1 MVLRAPS
8 KTKTKTKTKMAVCR
22 RDLFDRRV
30 IGGMKLIYIKGIY
43 IYIFFAVLFLGMYS
57 LLVMIL
63 TRTFFLIEDEY
74 STSLFETIV
83 SI

>member
-1 MVLRAPS
+1 
-8 KTKTKTKTKMAVCR
+8 MAVCR

-30 IGGMKLIYIKGIY
+30 IGGMKLIYIKGIYIY

>member
-1 MVLRAPS
+1 MVLHPERQRQRQRQS
-8 KTKTKTKTKMAVCR
+8 WLFGR

-43 IYIFFAVLFLGMYS
+43 IYIFFFFPVIFLGMYS

-63 TRTFFLIEDEY
+63 TQ
-74 STSLFETIV
+74 LF
-83 SI
+83 S